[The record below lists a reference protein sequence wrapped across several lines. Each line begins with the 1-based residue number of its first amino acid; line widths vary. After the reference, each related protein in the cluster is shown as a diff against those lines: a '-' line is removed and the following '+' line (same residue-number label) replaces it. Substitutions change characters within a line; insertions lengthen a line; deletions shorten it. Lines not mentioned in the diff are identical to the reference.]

1 MKKLVSVLV
10 LVFFIFTPVFAQD
23 DDEDDDEDQQSGY
36 TLKDAAKE
44 AWGLYKQYKRLTD
57 NVEAYWEAEIKEGM
71 SSGTYTRSGSEYQK
85 IKTIFDTLLTSKY
98 INRKK
103 YDWRIYLQN
112 TNEINASCAV
122 NGIIII
128 NKGMIQYCKNK
139 DELAIVIGHEI
150 GHMTR
155 NHLKRR
161 LGSGVVKDFIAEKT
175 AAYIAKKKNKRTG
188 DMSEMSDKEI
198 EDKEMFK
205 LIFGLAGDVALLK
218 YSRGQEQRADE
229 EGAKYAAST
238 GFDSNAGYDLW
249 TRMAK
254 DFKNPAFVILSSHPA
269 SDKRAKHFLEADYQ
283 RKYGK

>member
-1 MKKLVSVLV
+1 MKKLISVLV
-10 LVFFIFTPVFAQD
+10 LVFFIFIPVFAQD
-23 DDEDDDEDQQSGY
+23 DDEDDDEEQQSGY

-44 AWGLYKQYKRLTD
+44 TWGLYKQYKRLTD

-71 SSGTYTRSGSEYQK
+71 YSGTYTQSGSEYQK
-85 IKTIFDTLLTSKY
+85 IRTVFDTLLTSKY

-139 DELAIVIGHEI
+139 DELAIVIGHEIGHEI

-249 TRMAK
+249 T
-254 DFKNPAFVILSSHPA
+254 
-269 SDKRAKHFLEADYQ
+269 
-283 RKYGK
+283 